1 MSTLLMREERELV
14 REYGRKLIETGLTT
28 GTGGNISIFNREK
41 GLMAIT
47 PSGIDYMDIQAEDI
61 VIMDLEG
68 NTVDGDKRPSS
79 EYDMHRV
86 FYQNRDDV
94 QAVVHTHC
102 IYSTTISCLN
112 WEIPSVHYLVAFC
125 GEKVPCAD
133 YATYGTPEL
142 AGNAYK
148 AMGKQYNATLLSNHG
163 LLAVGSDI
171 ATAFATADQIE
182 FCARLY
188 CQTMAIGKPVVLPVE
203 EMEAVK
209 MKFKTYGQK

>member
-1 MSTLLMREERELV
+1 MSKLLMREERELV

-163 LLAVGSDI
+163 RWGSSQIWLVG
-171 ATAFATADQIE
+171 
-182 FCARLY
+182 RLRQR
-188 CQTMAIGKPVVLPVE
+188 C
-203 EMEAVK
+203 
-209 MKFKTYGQK
+209 